1 MQIHTDALHLR
12 TVEDVVAERSR
23 FYLQR
28 MTQYD
33 INVRQGLPEE
43 MQLLLRDYPREA
55 WPDHPNFAASIGNW
69 MGAHRMF
76 RQLADIITLDTQ
88 ELLDKNNDPEDYARR
103 LTRYGNMLVRNLH
116 GHHGWEDHQF
126 FPELEEADH
135 RFMRG
140 LEMLESDHEEMD
152 QILASLTSSANRYL
166 KLTDMSPEDA
176 VNEAPDVLKASESI
190 QHFLARHLTDEED
203 LVVPILLHHKM
214 RG

>member
-88 ELLDKNNDPEDYARR
+88 ELLDKKNDPEDYARR

-126 FPELEEADH
+126 FPELEAADH

-176 VNEAPDVLKASESI
+176 ASEAPDVLKASESI